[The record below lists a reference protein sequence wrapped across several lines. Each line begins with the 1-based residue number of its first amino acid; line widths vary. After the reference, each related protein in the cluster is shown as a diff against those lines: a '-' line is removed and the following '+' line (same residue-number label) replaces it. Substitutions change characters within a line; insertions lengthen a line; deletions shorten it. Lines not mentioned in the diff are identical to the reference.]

1 MGTST
6 SRAGCGQRWAHGGL
20 GSGLGNR
27 GLHSQFTK
35 ELCVEQVLHEPRT
48 PLQDT
53 APAVGTQ
60 PVLGQ

>member
-1 MGTST
+1 
-6 SRAGCGQRWAHGGL
+6 
-20 GSGLGNR
+20 LGNR